1 MFKNILAAVAA
12 LTSASA
18 FATAASA
25 PAVAAS
31 AVPVVVTAAEV
42 GFFSAAVAFAAGL
55 LLTWP
60 AFIVLVFLGILFE
73 HNGARGWAVFTAL
86 SVAAVSYFFFSV
98 SLMTI
103 AIGAVGYIVI
113 GLIWSFWRY
122 KRHAQRVVEEHKK
135 SSAQEKEYALRALH
149 PKAMLATIT
158 AWIVIWPFSLV
169 ENFVGDIINFIQDL
183 VVRYFRGVYHRI
195 YDSAVAALK

>member
-1 MFKNILAAVAA
+1 MFKNVLAAVAA

-18 FATAASA
+18 FAQAASA
-25 PAVAAS
+25 PAIAAS

-86 SVAAVSYFFFSV
+86 AVAAVSYFFFSV
-98 SLMTI
+98 SLLTI

-113 GLIWSFWRY
+113 GLIWSFCIRRLCLPLLQHGSLFGRSVWLRMLSVTLSTSS
-122 KRHAQRVVEEHKK
+122 RNWLPSSSVV
-135 SSAQEKEYALRALH
+135 STIGFTTRLLLH
-149 PKAMLATIT
+149 
-158 AWIVIWPFSLV
+158 
-169 ENFVGDIINFIQDL
+169 
-183 VVRYFRGVYHRI
+183 
-195 YDSAVAALK
+195 